1 VSARRLLRKEE
12 RTGFSF
18 GPTARGEDA
27 RGDGC
32 MRYAWSGRGD
42 RSTAPARG
50 GGSGRA
56 AVTPVTRRRLSGAWD
71 WQVGPTFFYLLRFS
85 NTHTLI
91 FELVTFLMSKFR
103 QIFHMD
109 SWKHK
114 EQLSFLPQLQIPKGL
129 QVIIF
134 RINSN
139 LNLSWILKG
148 FKPFCKNLINCLK
161 FYSDMIY
168 LNMNLHWLTC
178 IQILE
183 VPL

>member
-1 VSARRLLRKEE
+1 
-12 RTGFSF
+12 
-18 GPTARGEDA
+18 
-27 RGDGC
+27 
-32 MRYAWSGRGD
+32 
-42 RSTAPARG
+42 
-50 GGSGRA
+50 
-56 AVTPVTRRRLSGAWD
+56 
-71 WQVGPTFFYLLRFS
+71 VGPTFFYLLRFS

-139 LNLSWILKG
+139 LNLS
-148 FKPFCKNLINCLK
+148 
-161 FYSDMIY
+161 
-168 LNMNLHWLTC
+168 
-178 IQILE
+178 
-183 VPL
+183 